1 MKLALSI
8 AAAALMLSG
17 EAYAAKH
24 QDLGELHSRISRLEK
39 KLGRSEASRSEAADA
54 LRESEV
60 AISNT
65 TRKLREL
72 DDREREANASLAR
85 LQEETAKVRESIAL
99 QQNLLG
105 KLLYQRYLQGEQEY
119 LKLLLNSRDPN
130 QVARNLRYFSY
141 ISRARADMLARMRG
155 NLAELDTLFS
165 STRDKKAELDD
176 ILAKQQMQ
184 KQELEKE
191 KAQRKTVLQR
201 VSADIG
207 RQRKEISMLKRDELR
222 LKQLVERIG
231 SRRPAP
237 GVRNEKLPD
246 ASFDSTPF
254 RKLKGKLSLP
264 VKGVL
269 TNRFGAPRLNG
280 GIQWKGIFIRA
291 ETGQEVKAIAA
302 GRVVFADWLRGFGN
316 IIILDHGDGYMSLY
330 ADNETLLRKVGER
343 VHGGEDIAEVGNS
356 GGNSESGLYF
366 ELRDQGVPL
375 DPMKWVTVK

>member
-207 RQRKEISMLKRDELR
+207 RQRKEISRLKRDELR